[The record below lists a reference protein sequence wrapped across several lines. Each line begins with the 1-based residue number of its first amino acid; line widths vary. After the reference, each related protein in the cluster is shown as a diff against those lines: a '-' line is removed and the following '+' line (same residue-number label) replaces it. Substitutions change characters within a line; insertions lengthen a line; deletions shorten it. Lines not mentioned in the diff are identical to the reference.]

1 MRRRNNYKLLTNYR
15 IRRYYFLIP
24 MNSMTC
30 RRTVCLSWSCEDGEE
45 KTHVQ
50 VYLALPMSYT
60 YESEEWLLSATLYA
74 LLRFLSWA
82 VHIQH
87 FLLDLINLWIILAN
101 IYELFHQSSK
111 FQPAMKEKLSFTI
124 FYR

>member
-1 MRRRNNYKLLTNYR
+1 
-15 IRRYYFLIP
+15 
-24 MNSMTC
+24 
-30 RRTVCLSWSCEDGEE
+30 
-45 KTHVQ
+45 
-50 VYLALPMSYT
+50 MSYT

-74 LLRFLSWA
+74 LLRLLSWA